1 MGLVSFKKLTL
12 ATYRGQKAKG
22 QRVKGEAEEIVGV
35 PQDLEGEV
43 GCWEYSEC
51 SECGGFPSD
60 TGGLLGTQLC

>member
-35 PQDLEGEV
+35 PQKSRKGEAV
-43 GCWEYSEC
+43 RLQH
-51 SECGGFPSD
+51 
-60 TGGLLGTQLC
+60 TLGHGA